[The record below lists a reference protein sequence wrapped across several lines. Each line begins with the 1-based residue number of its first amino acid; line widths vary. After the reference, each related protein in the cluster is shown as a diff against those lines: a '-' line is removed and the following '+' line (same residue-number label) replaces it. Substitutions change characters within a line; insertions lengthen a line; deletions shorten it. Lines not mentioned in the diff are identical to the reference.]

1 MGPSLLTNDKHNS
14 HFYRWHD
21 AIRTL
26 VKLHL
31 VDLHSIRLSNFG
43 KSSGF
48 YDRQI
53 KTLGTI
59 AASQAQ
65 TVDLETNI
73 PVGKIPHFDELI
85 SFFKEQK
92 TQPNDRTALIHG
104 DYKIDNLVFHK
115 SEPRVIGILEYV
127 CLFHV
132 TLQAAAELAIHQ
144 LGNVHSWT
152 STFRYRKF
160 AESLLL
166 CPACIL
172 YFISLARESCVLNF
186 CPNPWPTRP
195 HSMYIM
201 VYGSCGMGPSLRNAM
216 GGFLWGSS
224 QRGHCARDCG
234 ETCAQA
240 S

>member
-1 MGPSLLTNDKHNS
+1 MGPRLLINDKHNS
-14 HFYRWHD
+14 HIYRWHD

-31 VDLHSIRLSNFG
+31 VDLHSIGLSNFG
-43 KSSGF
+43 RSSGF

-53 KTLGTI
+53 KTLGAI
-59 AASQAQ
+59 AGSQAQ
-65 TVDLETNI
+65 TVDIETNI
-73 PVGKIPHFDELI
+73 PVGKIPHFEELI
-85 SFFKEQK
+85 SFFKDQK
-92 TQPNDRTALIHG
+92 TQPKDRTALIHG

-115 SEPRVIGILEYV
+115 SEPRVIGILEYIY
-127 CLFHV
+127 LFHV

-160 AESLLL
+160 AEPLLP

-172 YFISLARESCVLNF
+172 CFISLARQSCVFNV
-186 CPNPWPTRP
+186 CPNPWPTHP

-201 VYGSCGMGPSLRNAM
+201 V
-216 GGFLWGSS
+216 
-224 QRGHCARDCG
+224 
-234 ETCAQA
+234 
-240 S
+240 